1 MTISKKIV
9 LIGHFGVGKTSLIRR
24 FVENTFT
31 EDYKV
36 TIGVH
41 ISKRTINISEN
52 EDISLIIWDLEGQDD
67 IKKTRPSY
75 LLGTNGFIYV
85 FDLTRPVTFEHL
97 NAELAFLKEN
107 FSTVPVK
114 VVGNKVDL
122 VNKIY
127 LKEHSEQFD
136 NVVDYFVSAKTGS
149 RVEKLFAKLA
159 QDLI

>member
-1 MTISKKIV
+1 MTKSKKIV

-24 FVENTFT
+24 FVENTFS

-41 ISKRTINISEN
+41 ISKKTIDIPEG
-52 EDISLIIWDLEGQDD
+52 EQISLIIWDLEGQDD

-85 FDLTRPVTFEHL
+85 FDLSRPVTFENL
-97 NAELAFLKEN
+97 NSELAFLKKN
-107 FSTVPVK
+107 FPTTPLK
-114 VVGNKVDL
+114 VVGNKMDL

-127 LKEHSEQFD
+127 LKEHSSIFEPY
-136 NVVDYFVSAKTGS
+136 VDFFVSAKTGS
-149 RVEKLFAKLA
+149 KVEKLFSKLA
-159 QDLI
+159 IELI